1 MHVRQGIKVLNLRHY
16 KECNMLAMSFR
27 CANGWKE
34 IKGFYTCAYVLLPIY
49 ESCLTLKLFTSL
61 LFSWCKPCLWPTIV
75 HNLTITVFHVM
86 HTVLQIAQSNHLMLY
101 TLPISGN
108 VPKKKIEKKHRNEI
122 GFVVLSQ
129 WNNFYIISLLLLIIK
144 KIVG

>member
-1 MHVRQGIKVLNLRHY
+1 MHVRQGIKVLNPRHY

-61 LFSWCKPCLWPTIV
+61 LFS
-75 HNLTITVFHVM
+75 
-86 HTVLQIAQSNHLMLY
+86 
-101 TLPISGN
+101 
-108 VPKKKIEKKHRNEI
+108 
-122 GFVVLSQ
+122 
-129 WNNFYIISLLLLIIK
+129 
-144 KIVG
+144 